1 MADYNTLTKIIVGTV
16 PSGTQDSSST
26 GTLAEKINTFW
37 QTLDSTNNAVQSM
50 TSVQVAPYTVAV
62 IIVYTGQSLNGYF

>member
-1 MADYNTLTKIIVGTV
+1 MANYNTLTKIIVGTV
-16 PSGTQDSSST
+16 PSGTEDSGTT

-50 TSVQVAPYTVAV
+50 SSVMVAPYTVAV
-62 IIVYTGQSLNGYF
+62 IIVHTG

>member
-1 MADYNTLTKIIVGTV
+1 MAAYNTLTKIIVGTV

-37 QTLDSTNNAVQSM
+37 QTLDSSSGAVQSM

-62 IIVYTGQSLNGYF
+62 IIVYLG

>member
-1 MADYNTLTKIIVGTV
+1 MADYNTVTKIIVGTV
-16 PSGTQDSSST
+16 PGDTQDSSST

-50 TSVQVAPYTVAV
+50 SSVMVAPYTGAV
-62 IIVYTGQSLNGYF
+62 IIVHTG

>member
-1 MADYNTLTKIIVGTV
+1 MADYNTVTKIIVGTV
-16 PSGTQDSSST
+16 PGDTQDSSST

-50 TSVQVAPYTVAV
+50 SSVMVAPYTVAV
-62 IIVYTGQSLNGYF
+62 IIVHTG

>member
-1 MADYNTLTKIIVGTV
+1 MADYNTLTKIIVGVV

-62 IIVYTGQSLNGYF
+62 IIVYTG

>member
-1 MADYNTLTKIIVGTV
+1 MADYNTVTKIIVGTV
-16 PSGTQDSSST
+16 PGDTQDSSST

-50 TSVQVAPYTVAV
+50 TSVKVAPYTVAV
-62 IIVYTGQSLNGYF
+62 IIVHTG

>member
-1 MADYNTLTKIIVGTV
+1 MADYNTVTKIIVGTV
-16 PSGTQDSSST
+16 PGDTQDSSYT

-50 TSVQVAPYTVAV
+50 SSVMVAPYTVAV
-62 IIVYTGQSLNGYF
+62 IIVHTG

>member
-1 MADYNTLTKIIVGTV
+1 MADYNTVTKIIVATV
-16 PSGTQDSSST
+16 PGDTQDSSST

-50 TSVQVAPYTVAV
+50 SSVMVAPYTVAV
-62 IIVYTGQSLNGYF
+62 IIVHTG

>member
-1 MADYNTLTKIIVGTV
+1 MADYNTVTKIIVGTI
-16 PSGTQDSSST
+16 PGDTQDSSST

-50 TSVQVAPYTVAV
+50 SSVMVAPYTVAV
-62 IIVYTGQSLNGYF
+62 IIVHTG